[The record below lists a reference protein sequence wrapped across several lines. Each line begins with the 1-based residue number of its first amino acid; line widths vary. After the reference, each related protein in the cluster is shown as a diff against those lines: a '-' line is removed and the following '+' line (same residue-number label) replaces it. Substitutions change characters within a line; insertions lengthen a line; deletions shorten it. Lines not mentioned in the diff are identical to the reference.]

1 MQIKSIRTENDY
13 REALKT
19 VGGLMSADFGS
30 EEGDQLDV
38 LTTLIEAYERR
49 AYPIEAADPIEAIK
63 FYMEQNSLAP
73 KDLEPMIGRMNRVY
87 EVLGKKRSLTLPM
100 IRNLHRTLGIPA
112 DSLISEPT
120 ARRQPCTYSSCR
132 PV

>member
-1 MQIKSIRTENDY
+1 MQIKPIRTENDY

-19 VGGLMSADFGS
+19 VEGLMSADFGS

-49 AYPIEAADPIEAIK
+49 VYPIEAADPIEAIK

-100 IRNLHRTLGIPA
+100 IRNLHKTLGIPA
-112 DSLISEPT
+112 DSLIS
-120 ARRQPCTYSSCR
+120 
-132 PV
+132 